1 MDASKDETSQTSDCP
16 HCAENARRVSRL
28 ESELAALKSRLAKLE
43 PAARG
48 AKRQAAP
55 FSKGPPKPDPK
66 PPGRKGG
73 GDYGTHHR
81 RGVPPQ
87 IHETYEARLPDCCT
101 DPNCPGR
108 LKLKEIRQQYQT
120 DIPREPIH
128 RQFDVYVG
136 ECDVCHR
143 RVQGRHPLQTS
154 DALGAAAIQ
163 IGPNLQ
169 SLAVTLNKDCGMS
182 YGKIERL
189 MKAAFTVDF
198 SRGGAC
204 RTVLRVAG
212 RCEPAYQSILVR
224 VRGSDAIVPDE
235 TGWRI
240 CGALAWLHVA
250 VGADATAYL
259 IHRKPGFAAAAEL
272 IGADFEGLMTHDG
285 FKPYDRF
292 TYAVHQ
298 ACLGHLMRRAHELG
312 ESAVGGAVH
321 FPRQVQA
328 VFRQALDIRD
338 RRDAGEISAA
348 QSAAL
353 EPVLARR
360 MAELNSRIRTDP
372 DDERFAKHLD
382 NLHESLFTF
391 LRFEG
396 MDATNHKA
404 EQAIRPAVVNRKVW
418 GGNRTQAG
426 AQAQSILMSVLR
438 TAKQRGMDAFA
449 FISQTVQSV
458 IGRRPTFALDTG

>member
-1 MDASKDETSQTSDCP
+1 MYVRHMEPIASTHQADQYGAWQRDTIRRHGWALQPMPGDED
-16 HCAENARRVSRL
+16 
-28 ESELAALKSRLAKLE
+28 K
-43 PAARG
+43 
-48 AKRQAAP
+48 
-55 FSKGPPKPDPK
+55 PKPDPK

-259 IHRKPGFAAAAEL
+259 IHRKRGFAAAAEL

-360 MAELNSRIRTDP
+360 MAELTSRIRTDP
-372 DDERFAKHLD
+372 DNERFAKHLD

-418 GGNRTQAG
+418 GGNRTWAG
-426 AQAQSILMSVLR
+426 ARAQGVLLSVLETCKR
-438 TAKQRGMDAFA
+438 AGRSGLEFV
-449 FISQTVQSV
+449 SQTLRAF
-458 IGRRPTFALDTG
+458 GNPLLPRPVLLTPR